1 MSEADRYF
9 IKKGFSK
16 VIKQGIEEFTDDD
29 GNYIHFDLVIER
41 FTCNCY
47 LSAKELQAINKKVE
61 ELRMDMS
68 NKTSDENV
76 ANEEITNNK
85 NKYTYIKEVAER
97 IVNEYREKYKDEKFY
112 PEPSEQTCM
121 AYEILHLLAERE
133 QMLKT
138 INTVEKEK
146 GEWIKAYQEEK
157 DKQFN
162 ILINSIPKQKI
173 KDKIEEL
180 KRQRRELGFKT
191 YLRKED
197 IINDDRVIVCQ
208 IQVLQELLQEEDK

>member
-1 MSEADRYF
+1 MSEADRTDKESVELANEILRDFGISFSEAETNFKTSENFRKEF
-9 IKKGFSK
+9 I
-16 VIKQGIEEFTDDD
+16 
-29 GNYIHFDLVIER
+29 
-41 FTCNCY
+41 
-47 LSAKELQAINKKVE
+47 
-61 ELRMDMS
+61 DMT

-173 KDKIEEL
+173 KDLLIE
-180 KRQRRELGFKT
+180 
-191 YLRKED
+191 
-197 IINDDRVIVCQ
+197 I
-208 IQVLQELLQEEDK
+208 QEEYNKLDKEIDKQIKDKNKDYYKCKENIAIMQTLAYCRDKFEGLLEEK

>member
-68 NKTSDENV
+68 NKTSDKNV
-76 ANEEITNNK
+76 ANIEELIQEYK
-85 NKYTYIKEVAER
+85 TYNDLDGIQDLS
-97 IVNEYREKYKDEKFY
+97 IYVNALEH
-112 PEPSEQTCM
+112 
-121 AYEILHLLAERE
+121 ILAERE
-133 QMLKT
+133 QDKKRIQEL
-138 INTVEKEK
+138 
-146 GEWIKAYQEEK
+146 EEK
-157 DKQFN
+157 MNADNMLIIYELKQKDKRIQELEEENKRKDMFVEMAKEV
-162 ILINSIPKQKI
+162 IENSILKQTI
-173 KDKIEEL
+173 IDKVKENKQILDRTNDGNLRERLYIEN
-180 KRQRRELGFKT
+180 
-191 YLRKED
+191 D
-197 IINDDRVIVCQ
+197 I
-208 IQVLQELLQEEDK
+208 LQELLEGEKH